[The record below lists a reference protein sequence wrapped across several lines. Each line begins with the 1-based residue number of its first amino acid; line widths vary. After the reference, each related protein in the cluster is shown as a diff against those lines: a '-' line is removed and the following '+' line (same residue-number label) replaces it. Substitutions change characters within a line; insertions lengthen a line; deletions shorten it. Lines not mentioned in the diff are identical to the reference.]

1 MIEIQF
7 LALENLAAVLA
18 GIVVALEDV
27 VACELYFLL
36 GQPIEKKEDNHAW
49 HADLPRNRCD
59 HLVLGLGRGQRDI
72 EPAREIMRRE
82 IVFVISCDNLGMAL
96 VKQGESTTRRAD
108 IDRLPKTIQ
117 HQNLTV

>member
-1 MIEIQF
+1 MVEIQ
-7 LALENLAAVLA
+7 LHSLENFPAILA
-18 GIVVALEDV
+18 GILVSFEDV
-27 VACELYFLL
+27 MPGELYLLL